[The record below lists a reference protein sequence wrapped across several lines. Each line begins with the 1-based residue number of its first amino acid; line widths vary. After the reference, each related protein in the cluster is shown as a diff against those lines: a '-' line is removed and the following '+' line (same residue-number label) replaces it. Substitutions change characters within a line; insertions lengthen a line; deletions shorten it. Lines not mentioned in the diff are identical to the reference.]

1 MRKWKLWEKSEN
13 FGENTEFSK
22 EIQKFKEKVAKIHQ
36 KRRNFEN
43 IQDLFSKR
51 DLSAS
56 PIDGLTQINIVLR
69 TTRRHQTIHRFS

>member
-1 MRKWKLWEKSEN
+1 M
-13 FGENTEFSK
+13 
-22 EIQKFKEKVAKIHQ
+22 QKFKEKVAKIHQ

-51 DLSAS
+51 DLFAS
-56 PIDGLTQINIVLR
+56 PIDGLTQNINIVLR